1 MRVAGAAE
9 VDQRDFGMAFQPMN
23 KAELH
28 CHIDAILDP
37 AMLTELN
44 SMGLDFGLSQE
55 EVRAVCPG
63 VFDSTG
69 NLWR

>member
-1 MRVAGAAE
+1 MRLAGAAE
-9 VDQRDFGMAFQPMN
+9 LNQPHSGMAFQPMN

-28 CHIDAILDP
+28 CRIDCILDT
-37 AMLTELN
+37 AMLAELN

-55 EVRAVCPG
+55 EVWAVCPG
-63 VFDSTG
+63 LFDSTG